1 MRQPALSAQLKAE
14 APRNEDRRRGG
25 QTAADMRVHLK
36 HTHTTRRPLTSPL
49 LLLLLLLVLLLPLH
63 NCVNAIRYKPV
74 GLLRAEKEAVP
85 A

>member
-1 MRQPALSAQLKAE
+1 
-14 APRNEDRRRGG
+14 
-25 QTAADMRVHLK
+25 MRVHLK

-63 NCVNAIRYKPV
+63 HRVNAIRYKPV
-74 GLLRAEKEAVP
+74 GLLRAEKEAIP